1 MKMISRQFNLTF
13 FLCLVLSVVCISC
26 AAMKKDQPPEPLDI
40 PQDSRPDAIYERG
53 GRAVPSSGYYT
64 HTVKLPGESLSIIA
78 KWFTGDL
85 KNWETLAKHNPTINP
100 NRIFLG
106 DKIRIPRHIMIRHD
120 RMTQE
125 FIEESQPKPRQRV
138 SPAAPPEKTVE
149 ELQQEKPKKAVKV
162 EEEPQPDVVQPEP
175 EPEEEPFLFGPRGY
189 QRE

>member
-1 MKMISRQFNLTF
+1 MISRQFNLTF
-13 FLCLVLSVVCISC
+13 FLCLALSVVCISC

-40 PQDSRPDAIYERG
+40 PPDSRPDAIYKQRY
-53 GRAVPSSGYYT
+53 RAVPSSGYYT

-85 KNWETLAKHNPTINP
+85 KNWETLAKYNPTINP

-106 DKIRIPRHIMIRHD
+106 DKIRIPRHLMIRHD
-120 RMTQE
+120 RMTLE

-138 SPAAPPEKTVE
+138 SPAAPPEETGE
-149 ELQQEKPKKAVKV
+149 ELQQEEPEKAVEV
-162 EEEPQPDVVQPEP
+162 EEEEPQPAVVQP

-189 QRE
+189 SRE

>member
-13 FLCLVLSVVCISC
+13 FLCLALSIVCISC
-26 AAMKKDQPPEPLDI
+26 AATKKDQPEPLDKT
-40 PQDSRPDAIYERG
+40 PDSRPDAIYERG

-85 KNWETLAKHNPTINP
+85 KNWETLAKHNSTINP

-106 DKIRIPRHIMIRHD
+106 DKIRIPRHLMIRHD
-120 RMTQE
+120 RMTLE

-138 SPAAPPEKTVE
+138 SPAAPPEEPVE
-149 ELQQEKPKKAVKV
+149 ELQQEKPKKAVEV
-162 EEEPQPDVVQPEP
+162 EEESQPAVVQP

-189 QRE
+189 PRK